1 VLTAAHCVGNS
12 NPAAYEIQYGGVH
25 ISPTGPNVIT
35 VAEVRRHSGYNPD
48 NQYINDIAVLRVSL

>member
-12 NPAAYEIQYGGVH
+12 NYEIQYGGVH

-35 VAEVRRHSGYNPD
+35 VAEVRRHSGYNPA